1 MNKIMEIY
9 NAISKNLY
17 VLRMNAEGND
27 VFIEEYELGK
37 FPKLEAWFN
46 NPKRYSPNNGI
57 LEMELVGQY
66 LGAERIV
73 NYNTKKFV
81 LEQEL
86 TDMKQSL
93 THIAAAFGE
102 KLKDS

>member
-1 MNKIMEIY
+1 MNIIMEIY

-17 VLRMNAEGND
+17 VLRMNVEGND

-46 NPKRYSPNNGI
+46 KPQRYSPNNGI
-57 LEMELVGQY
+57 LEMELVGQC

-73 NYNTKKFV
+73 NYNTTKFV

-86 TDMKQSL
+86 KDMKQSL
-93 THIAAAFGE
+93 N
-102 KLKDS
+102 D